1 MTAYI
6 VGLVAGSIITV
17 FPLIY
22 LMNVDRC
29 VALVLQTQPDF
40 SASNFSPSFS
50 PALASSIAAVGAV
63 VLLVSITMIA
73 ITGLK
78 GLRRKEEAEES
89 ESGMGSVPENL

>member
-40 SASNFSPSFS
+40 SVSNFSPSFS
-50 PALASSIAAVGAV
+50 PALASSVVAVGAV
-63 VLLVSITMIA
+63 VLLVSITLIA

-78 GLRRKEEAEES
+78 QLRRKEEAEKN
-89 ESGMGSVPENL
+89 ESGAGRIPEDL